1 MKPFSDF
8 MHEWLYGEDGYYKNF
23 KAIGKEGD
31 FFTAVSTSAFFGAS
45 IANYLLKQIKAQ
57 NIPKNV
63 ALVEIGAHQGY
74 LMGDMIRWLYSNDE
88 SLLKS
93 MRFIII
99 ERQDAVIEAQK
110 SYFAK
115 NFGNAIT
122 IEYFKS
128 LKELK
133 LDWAFFVSN
142 EIFDAFACDLYKDG
156 KIAYI
161 DENFQIV
168 WKDAS
173 SKDIAFAT
181 KHFLKTGEIARG
193 YEEFAIEVANS
204 SKHFEF
210 LSFDYGEKYVRND
223 FSIRVYSKHNT
234 WPLFDEE
241 LNLKEHFKKSDI
253 TYDVNF
259 AHVIE
264 SFENAGVKLKNYTT
278 QARALV
284 DFGIIDI
291 LGEYQKIAP
300 SYAHYLEQANK
311 VKTLIAPNVMGDRFK
326 LVHFVR

>member
-1 MKPFSDF
+1 MRVFSDF
-8 MHEWLYGEDGYYKNF
+8 MNEWLYGKEGYYTNF

-31 FFTAVSTSAFFGAS
+31 FFTAVSASAFFGAS
-45 IANYLLKQIKAQ
+45 IANYLLKQIKE
-57 NIPKNV
+57 NKIPKDV

-74 LMGDMIRWLYSNDE
+74 LMGDMIRWLYSNDA

-99 ERQDAVIEAQK
+99 ERQEAVIAAQK
-110 SYFAK
+110 EYFAK
-115 NFGNAIT
+115 NFGDAVKV
-122 IEYFKS
+122 EYYKS
-128 LKELK
+128 LKDLNLE
-133 LDWAFFVSN
+133 WAFFVSN

-161 DENFQIV
+161 NDNFQIV
-168 WKDAS
+168 WQDAS
-173 SKDIAFAT
+173 SSDLVFAK
-181 KHFLKTGEIARG
+181 KHHLKTGEIARG
-193 YEEFAIEVANS
+193 YEEFAKDVVAS

-241 LNLKEHFKKSDI
+241 LNIKEHFKKSDI
-253 TYDVNF
+253 TFDVNF

-264 SFENAGVKLKNYTT
+264 SFESAGAKLKNYAT

-291 LGEYQKIAP
+291 LSEYQKVAP

-311 VKTLIAPNVMGDRFK
+311 VKTLIAPTVMGERFK
-326 LVHFVR
+326 LVHFRY

>member
-1 MKPFSDF
+1 MRLFSDF
-8 MHEWLYGEDGYYKNF
+8 MNEWLYGEDGYYKNF
-23 KAIGKEGD
+23 KAIGKKGD
-31 FFTAVSTSAFFGAS
+31 FFTAVSSSAFFGAS

-57 NIPKNV
+57 KIPRDV

-74 LMGDMIRWLYSNDE
+74 LMGDMIRWLYSND
-88 SLLKS
+88 SLLLET

-133 LDWAFFVSN
+133 VDWAFFVSN

-161 DENFQIV
+161 DEHFNIF
-168 WKDAS
+168 WKEALEGDR
-173 SKDIAFAT
+173 AFAT
-181 KHFLKTGEIARG
+181 KHSLKKGEIARG
-193 YEEFAIEVANS
+193 YEAFAKEVVAS

-241 LNLKEHFKKSDI
+241 LDIKRHFKKSDI

-264 SFENAGVKLKNYTT
+264 SFEKMGVTLKNYTT

-291 LGEYQKIAP
+291 LEKYQKVAP
-300 SYAHYLEQANK
+300 SYAHYLEQANRI
-311 VKTLIAPNVMGDRFK
+311 KTLIAPTMMGERFK
-326 LVHFVR
+326 LVHFER